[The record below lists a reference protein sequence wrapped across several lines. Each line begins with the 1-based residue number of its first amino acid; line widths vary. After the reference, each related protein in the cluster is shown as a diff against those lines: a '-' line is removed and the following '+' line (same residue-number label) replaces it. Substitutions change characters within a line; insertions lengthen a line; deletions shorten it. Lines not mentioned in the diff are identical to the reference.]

1 MAEQGDVRTDVP
13 LYPNVNPC
21 PNCAR
26 LREERDT
33 FRDAMV
39 QFDAEREAR
48 EILVANNTN
57 AWTALNMI
65 RDAIEALGPVGA
77 VVSHENVRGPEP
89 VHEAEALVAGI
100 QALAAERDRAR
111 VTASELQKIAEA
123 LAELQAR
130 CPSLLYL
137 PDDVQIDV
145 RIDYVAAGGSEGTAG
160 VLPVWVFRAAAEAA
174 KETDDG

>member
-1 MAEQGDVRTDVP
+1 MAEQGDVRTDLP

-174 KETDDG
+174 KEGETP